1 MKTCITAFCIFI
13 SSLVI
18 AQNQTKH
25 VLFLGN
31 SYTYVNNL
39 PQMFADVALSTSD
52 TVVFDSNAPGGYT
65 LQLHSTNATS
75 ISKINSGGW
84 DYIVLQEQSQ
94 LPSFPISQVETDVF
108 PYAHFL
114 DSVINLYNPC
124 VETAFYMTWG
134 RKNGDA
140 TNCSF
145 WPPVCTY
152 DGMDS
157 LLNLRYRMMAD
168 SNAAILSPVGAVWNY
183 IRKNNPNIELYSAD
197 ESHPSLAGTYAA
209 ACCFYATIFRK
220 DPTLIS
226 FNSSLT
232 AAYAD
237 SIKLAA
243 KLIVYDSLLNWHIGA
258 YDPIADFN
266 FNTNSTQVSFINT
279 STNAIS
285 YTWDFGD
292 GNSSTLINPVHTYS
306 GSGIYPVKLTAE
318 KCGVSSTFNQNIN
331 INVSGV
337 SNLDENKVTWSI
349 YPNPFSSTLSIKHN
363 LKGQITFEILNLT
376 GRRIRSA
383 TLMTGNEKLDIA
395 SLKRGLYFFRIFKDG
410 HLIGQQKLEKIN

>member
-1 MKTCITAFCIFI
+1 MKNCIAAFCLFI

-18 AQNQTKH
+18 AQGQSKH

-39 PQMFADVALSTSD
+39 PQMIADVALSTSD
-52 TVVFDSNAPGGYT
+52 TIVFDSNTPGGYT
-65 LQLHSTNATS
+65 LQLHSTNTTS
-75 ISKINSGGW
+75 ISKINAGGW

-108 PYAHFL
+108 PYAHYL
-114 DSVINLYNPC
+114 DSVINFYNPC

-140 TNCSF
+140 SNCSF

-168 SNAAILSPVGAVWNY
+168 SNSAILSPVGAVWNY

-197 ESHPSLAGTYAA
+197 ESHPSQAGTYAA
-209 ACCFYATIFRK
+209 ACCFYGTILRK

-226 FNSSLT
+226 FNSILT
-232 AAYAD
+232 TAD
-237 SIKLAA
+237 ADFIKLAV
-243 KLIVYDSLLNWHIGA
+243 KHIVYDSLLNWNIGA
-258 YDPIADFN
+258 YDPNADFSFTAVSN
-266 FNTNSTQVSFINT
+266 QVSFNNT
-279 STNAIS
+279 SSNAIS

-292 GNSSTLINPVHTYS
+292 GNTSTMINPIHTYS
-306 GSGIYPVKLTAE
+306 NSGTYLVTLTAE
-318 KCGVSSTFNQNIN
+318 KCGVTSTFNQTIN
-331 INVSGV
+331 INVLGTA
-337 SNLDENKVTWSI
+337 NLGENNVTWSI
-349 YPNPFSSTLSIKHN
+349 YPNPLSSTLSIKHN
-363 LKGQITFEILNLT
+363 MKSQATFELINLT
-376 GRRIRSA
+376 GKKIKSG
-383 TLMTGNEKLDIA
+383 TLKTNHEKLELA
-395 SLKRGLYFFRIFKDG
+395 GLEQGLYFFRLYKDG
-410 HLIGQQKLEKIN
+410 FLIGQQKLEKIN